1 MKSFIGTTALVF
13 LAAMSTTA
21 TADSI
26 YQYIA
31 QGSVGATGHD
41 FTITAIVH
49 RGAIE
54 EVRDGDFGL
63 YMTYQTSNV
72 VFRNNGALLDTSD
85 FTYTQYVEGLDYGP
99 ITRGVHVLFH
109 TPSNYSHYH
118 WEVPFEDGDV
128 DDTNKESERLL
139 THMGVSG
146 GGTFQPP
153 EQVHS
158 LEIHSSSLVPFVPVV
173 PGVGAL
179 APLAGIAGI
188 RRRRRR

>member
-1 MKSFIGTTALVF
+1 MKTFIGTTAFVF

-21 TADSI
+21 TADS
-26 YQYIA
+26 YQYTA
-31 QGSVGATGHD
+31 QGSVGATGDD
-41 FTITAIVH
+41 FTITAIVY
-49 RGAIE
+49 RDVIE

-63 YMTYQTSNV
+63 YMIYQTSDV

-99 ITRGVHVLFH
+99 ITRGIHVSFA

-118 WEVPFEDGDV
+118 WEVLFEDGDV
-128 DDTNKESERLL
+128 DDTNKESARLH
-139 THMGVSG
+139 TYMDVSG
-146 GGTFQPP
+146 GGSFYPP
-153 EQVHS
+153 EQVNS

-179 APLAGIAGI
+179 APLACIATI